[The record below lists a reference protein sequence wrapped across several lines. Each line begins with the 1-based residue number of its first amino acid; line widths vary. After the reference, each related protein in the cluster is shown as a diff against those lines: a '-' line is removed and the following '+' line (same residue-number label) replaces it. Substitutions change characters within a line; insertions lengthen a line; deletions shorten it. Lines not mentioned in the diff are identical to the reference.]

1 MPGAHGY
8 VAFRPAALPR
18 SVPMGVDTVTLLSE
32 ADAALGR
39 LAGAGRMLPEPHLM
53 ITPYLTREAISSS
66 RIEGTQASLSDVFEA
81 AAGGGAVSE
90 DVAEVVNYVR
100 ALQHGLRRQSE
111 LPLSLRLLRE
121 CHDVLLT
128 GVRGQE
134 KTPGEFRRSQSW
146 IGSADARLDTAIFV
160 PPTVD
165 DMTASLDD
173 WERFVHD
180 ETIRLPLLVKCALLH
195 YQFET
200 IHPFLDGNGRLG
212 RLFVVLYLVE
222 RGRLPSPLLYLSSYL
237 EHHRSEYYDRLQAVR
252 ERGEIAEW
260 LQFFLTGV
268 VEQATDAF
276 SRAERLIDLREAYR
290 QAVQGSRSRAN
301 EVIDLMFANPILTAR
316 FVAAR
321 LSVTQ
326 QGALH
331 LLRALTRARLLRET
345 SSGRGVRAYWYADGI
360 IDALGD

>member
-1 MPGAHGY
+1 M
-8 VAFRPAALPR
+8 
-18 SVPMGVDTVTLLSE
+18 DTVTLLSE

-39 LAGAGRMLPEPHLM
+39 LAGAGRLLPEPHLL
-53 ITPYLTREAISSS
+53 ILPYMTREAISSS

-81 AAGGGAVSE
+81 AAGGVASE
-90 DVAEVVNYVR
+90 DVAEVQNYVR
-100 ALQHGLRRQSE
+100 ALQHGLRRQAD

-121 CHDVLLT
+121 CHEVLLT
-128 GVRGQE
+128 GVRGQG
-134 KTPGEFRRSQSW
+134 KTPGEFRRSQNW
-146 IGSADARLDTAIFV
+146 IGSPDARPDTAVFV

-165 DMTASLDD
+165 DMTAALDD
-173 WERFVHD
+173 WERFAHD
-180 ETIRLPLLVKCALLH
+180 EAVRLPLLVKCALLH

-212 RLFVVLYLVE
+212 RLFIVLYLVE
-222 RGRLPSPLLYLSSYL
+222 RGRLPAPLLYLSSYL

-260 LQFFLTGV
+260 IQFFLAGV

-276 SRAERLIDLREAYR
+276 SRAEQLIDLREAYR
-290 QAVQGSRSRAN
+290 QSVQGSRSRAN
-301 EVIDLMFANPILTAR
+301 EVIDLMFTNPILTAR

-326 QGALH
+326 QGATH
-331 LLRALTRARLLRET
+331 LLRALTRAGLLREF
-345 SSGRGVRAYWYADGI
+345 SSGRGVRAYWHADGVF
-360 IDALGD
+360 DALGE